1 MIRRSRPGSALAH
14 AAREPGPTLSL
25 QEPCQQRS
33 WAVGG
38 RPRDAPG
45 SSLNKDRDA
54 LPRHEYARMAGHM
67 GMFEAKDQVY
77 GFIGSSPAAGLDP
90 RSEPVSMT

>member
-1 MIRRSRPGSALAH
+1 MLRVSPDLPFPYKNRASSA
-14 AAREPGPTLSL
+14 RGPA
-25 QEPCQQRS
+25 QD
-33 WAVGG
+33 G
-38 RPRDAPG
+38 PRDAPG